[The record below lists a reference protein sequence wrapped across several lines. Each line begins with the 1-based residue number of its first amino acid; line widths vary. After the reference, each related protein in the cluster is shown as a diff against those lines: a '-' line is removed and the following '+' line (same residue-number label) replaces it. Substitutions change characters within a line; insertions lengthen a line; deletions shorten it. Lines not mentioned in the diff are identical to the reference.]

1 MATAKTINIIDI
13 GTSKITTIIAHAV
26 NSQINIIAITT
37 TPAEGFRRG
46 SIVDP
51 EIASQ
56 SLTRSIESAER
67 MAGLEIK
74 SAHIG
79 YCDSTFESLNTQ
91 ADISI
96 SNPHNEITP
105 ADVARIQKACRQSPL
120 PINKEVVSLLPKKY
134 SIDDQLDIIN
144 PVGMTGNKLHL
155 EAHLIT
161 ASNNSLRNLEKL
173 FSDIGTDIDSVTHS
187 GLASAKSVLEHSENE
202 LGTCLVDIGGSLST
216 IVVIYENAPI
226 FSQVIPIGGN
236 HLTIDLAVGLRLS
249 VPDAEKVKIELGHA
263 YQKNRSLPPE
273 INLGTN
279 QISTITTING
289 IVRPR
294 LEEIAKIIKQHL
306 DSEHLQ
312 NKTPSGV
319 VVTGGGALSP
329 SLIDTF
335 SQTLNTPVRLGTPRK
350 LGGLSDE
357 TTSPI
362 HATSVG
368 LLLQSLPGSLP
379 PATSSKKHSTNNL
392 VGRLRRL
399 IEPLL
404 P

>member
-1 MATAKTINIIDI
+1 MVVIDI
-13 GTSKITTIIAHAV
+13 GAGTTGMVVFDEGDICHSAVLPIGAGHLTSD
-26 NSQINIIAITT
+26 IAI
-37 TPAEGFRRG
+37 
-46 SIVDP
+46 
-51 EIASQ
+51 
-56 SLTRSIESAER
+56 
-67 MAGLEIK
+67 
-74 SAHIG
+74 
-79 YCDSTFESLNTQ
+79 
-91 ADISI
+91 
-96 SNPHNEITP
+96 
-105 ADVARIQKACRQSPL
+105 
-120 PINKEVVSLLPKKY
+120 
-134 SIDDQLDIIN
+134 
-144 PVGMTGNKLHL
+144 
-155 EAHLIT
+155 
-161 ASNNSLRNLEKL
+161 
-173 FSDIGTDIDSVTHS
+173 
-187 GLASAKSVLEHSENE
+187 
-202 LGTCLVDIGGSLST
+202 
-216 IVVIYENAPI
+216 
-226 FSQVIPIGGN
+226 
-236 HLTIDLAVGLRLS
+236 GLRTSLD
-249 VPDAEKVKIELGHA
+249 VAEKVKIELGHA